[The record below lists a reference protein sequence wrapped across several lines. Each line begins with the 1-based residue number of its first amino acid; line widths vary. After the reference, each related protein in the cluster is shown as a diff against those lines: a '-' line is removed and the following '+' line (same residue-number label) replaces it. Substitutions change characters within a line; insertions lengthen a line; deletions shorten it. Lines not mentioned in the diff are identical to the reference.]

1 MEAATEDNVGR
12 DTEETGKGKNR
23 FAIRELFAD
32 RRCTGAILD
41 FLRTTRV
48 GARVGPRELAP
59 EPMGEREE
67 GDVRSP

>member
-1 MEAATEDNVGR
+1 MWAEIR
-12 DTEETGKGKNR
+12 KETGKGKNR